1 MLEVAGITKSYGD
14 FVALRGLSIEVERG
28 EIVALA
34 GENGAGKSTALR
46 IIAGV
51 IKPDSGSVR
60 LDGVEVSKSK
70 ERIGYLP
77 EHDALYDNMTAEEY
91 LRFFAML
98 YGVKNAGRVR
108 NLMREFEVPDRLCSE
123 LSKGNRRKLSIAR
136 TLIHDPD
143 LLVYDE
149 PMSGL
154 DPVMSLKVAEKM
166 VELAENGK
174 MIVFSTHN
182 LYYVERIADRIAILK
197 GGEVLYYGAVDEIL
211 VESGYAIEYELNG
224 SRRSLEVE
232 SVEELVKALNDV
244 LRNDGKIL
252 DVKKLAPRLEDVYF
266 SLVKFQN

>member
-14 FVALRGLSIEVERG
+14 FVALKGLSIEVERG

-60 LDGVEVSKSK
+60 LDGVEVWNAKR
-70 ERIGYLP
+70 RIGYLP

-98 YGVKNAGRVR
+98 YGAGKDRVPG
-108 NLMREFEVPDRLCSE
+108 LMEEFEISDRLCSE

-136 TLIHDPD
+136 TLLHDPD

-154 DPVMSLKVAEKM
+154 DPVMALKVAEKM

-244 LRNDGKIL
+244 LKNEGKVL

-266 SLVKFQN
+266 SLVKFQD